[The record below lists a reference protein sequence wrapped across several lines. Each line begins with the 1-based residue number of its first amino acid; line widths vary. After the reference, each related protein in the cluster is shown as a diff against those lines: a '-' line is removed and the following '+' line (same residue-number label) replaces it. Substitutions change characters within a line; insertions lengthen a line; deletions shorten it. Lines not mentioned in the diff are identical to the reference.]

1 MLFRLAL
8 WFLGLR
14 LWWLSRFN
22 PEVQERLVDKDFIF
36 QFQTKD
42 GSAGRY
48 LIVKNNRINS
58 RGGVHAQPNV
68 AIQFQD
74 ADYALEAFKAQ
85 AKDQMAMMKGV
96 QEQKIAIVGDYSLL
110 MWFMGIGKY
119 IGPQKKKKA

>member
-1 MLFRLAL
+1 MLFRIAL

-14 LWWLSRFN
+14 LWWISRFN
-22 PEVQERLVDKDFIF
+22 PEVQERLVDKDFTF

-42 GSAGRY
+42 GSVGRY

-58 RGGVHAQPNV
+58 RGGVNPQPSV

-74 ADYALEAFKAQ
+74 ADYAIEVLKAQ

-96 QEQKIAIVGDYSLL
+96 QEQKIAIVGDYGLL